1 MVLHEDVQQ
10 VVVARLQVER
20 LEHEQRLGL
29 LGLLRNGAAMQH
41 ATLQVRAEVCAG
53 RRAGGG
59 DRGGVRTWSSS
70 PSMSALVLYTG
81 LKTSARINV

>member
-29 LGLLRNGAAMQH
+29 LGLLRNGAAVQH
-41 ATLQVRAEVCAG
+41 ATLRLCSTQHCR
-53 RRAGGG
+53 
-59 DRGGVRTWSSS
+59 
-70 PSMSALVLYTG
+70 
-81 LKTSARINV
+81 